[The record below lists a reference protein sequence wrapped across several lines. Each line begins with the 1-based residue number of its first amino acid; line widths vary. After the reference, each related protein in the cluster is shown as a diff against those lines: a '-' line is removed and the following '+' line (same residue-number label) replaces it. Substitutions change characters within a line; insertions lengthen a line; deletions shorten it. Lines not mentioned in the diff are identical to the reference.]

1 MADLPE
7 PALWHDSET
16 GHWSRLTRPSRPT
29 YEAYYTADQLRTH
42 ASAQVAEERERCARL
57 AETAQ
62 FTGNTFPRTQLEQL
76 RIDIADAI
84 RATEAPNVGIEPPR
98 SGRLE

>member
-1 MADLPE
+1 MADLPKPL
-7 PALWHDSET
+7 PASQWQHDM
-16 GHWSRLTRPSRPT
+16 W
-29 YEAYYTADQLRTH
+29 TANQLRTY
-42 ASAQVAEERERCARL
+42 AAAQVAEAVAAERERCARL

-84 RATEAPNVGIEPPR
+84 RATEAPAAR
-98 SGRLE
+98 SET